1 MPAKAEI
8 QPTSDCSSQLEVKL
22 RAKEPHLPRRI
33 AAYIR
38 RLKQEERFDEAIK
51 YRKRI
56 ISQKIAKNE
65 RDQSATDEL
74 HKTIAEVICTDDP
87 VAEAAGEIKITWL
100 FYAVEE
106 IVTTNQRNEEI
117 LAILSSTPSEFQ
129 PRVEQ
134 LMPGIRDEVAR
145 FMPKPPIKPLAV

>member
-8 QPTSDCSSQLEVKL
+8 QPTADCSSQLEVKL
-22 RAKEPHLPRRI
+22 RAKEPRLPRRI

-65 RDQSATDEL
+65 RGKSATDEL

-106 IVTTNQRNEEI
+106 IETTNQRNEEI
-117 LAILSSTPSEFQ
+117 MAILSSTPSEFQ

-145 FMPKPPIKPLAV
+145 FMPKFPLNPLAV

>member
-22 RAKEPHLPRRI
+22 RAKEPRLPRRI

-51 YRKRI
+51 YRERI
-56 ISQKIAKNE
+56 ISQKKVRSE
-65 RDQSATDEL
+65 RDHSATEEL

-106 IVTTNQRNEEI
+106 IETTNQRNVEI
-117 LAILSSTPSEFQ
+117 LEILSSTPSEFQ

-134 LMPGIRDEVAR
+134 LMPGIRDEVAK
-145 FMPKPPIKPLAV
+145 FMPKPPIRPLAV

>member
-8 QPTSDCSSQLEVKL
+8 QPTSDCSSQLESKL
-22 RAKEPHLPRRI
+22 RAKEPRLPRRI

-38 RLKQEERFDEAIK
+38 RLKQEEKFDEAIK

-56 ISQKIAKNE
+56 ISQKIARNE
-65 RDQSATDEL
+65 RGQSATEEL

-87 VAEAAGEIKITWL
+87 VKEAAGEIKITWL
-100 FYAVEE
+100 FNAVGE
-106 IVTTNQRNEEI
+106 IETTQQRNVEI

-129 PRVEQ
+129 PQVEE
-134 LMPGIRDEVAR
+134 LMPGIRDEVAK
-145 FMPKPPIKPLAV
+145 FMPVAG

>member
-8 QPTSDCSSQLEVKL
+8 QPTVDCSSQLESKL
-22 RAKEPHLPRRI
+22 RAKEPRLPRRI

-38 RLKQEERFDEAIK
+38 RLKQEEKFDEAIK
-51 YRKRI
+51 YRERI
-56 ISQKIAKNE
+56 ISQKKVRSE
-65 RDQSATDEL
+65 RDHSATEEL

-106 IVTTNQRNEEI
+106 IETTNQRNVEI
-117 LAILSSTPSEFQ
+117 LEILSSTPSEFQ

-134 LMPGIRDEVAR
+134 LMPGIRDEVAK
-145 FMPKPPIKPLAV
+145 FMPKPPIRPLAV